1 MRIDRNQK
9 RIPVGV
15 GEFVSLDIC
24 AVLERAVHFEAVIIL
39 RPEIFDVLQYNAFA
53 IGALFPLQLHGA
65 QASVWRRVAGTN
77 H

>member
-1 MRIDRNQK
+1 MGVDRNQK
-9 RIPVGV
+9 RVTVGV
-15 GEFVSLDIC
+15 GEFVSLDIR
-24 AVLERAVHFEAVIIL
+24 AVLERAVHLEAIIVL